1 MNIEICKS
9 IRKKILNTAFNAGS
23 ASAHI
28 GGALSCVEAITSIFM
43 HAKISINNI
52 ESPVDKFILSKGH
65 ACLALYAALNVFNFI
80 QDNELLTFEK
90 NNSDFPGHP
99 VMNPSKGI
107 YYSSGS
113 LGNGLAFSC
122 GLALAQLKKNLK
134 GSVYSL
140 IGDGECNEGII
151 WESLMVASKYKLSN
165 LIIFVDHN
173 KFQQTGS
180 NKEVMDLD
188 SLEKKFDSFGA
199 TTFNIDG
206 HDLGAIEECLKIGK
220 ESPYPKVIIA
230 NTIKG
235 KGVSFIENNNDWHH
249 KIISE
254 TLLNDAIKEIENA

>member
-1 MNIEICKS
+1 MNNDACKL

-28 GGALSCVEAITSIFM
+28 GGALSCVEIITSIFTNTN
-43 HAKISINNI
+43 ISNNK
-52 ESPVDKFILSKGH
+52 EVPVDKFILSKGH
-65 ACLALYAALNVFNFI
+65 ACLSLYAALNVFNFI
-80 QDNELLTFEK
+80 QDKDLLTFEK
-90 NNSDFPGHP
+90 NNSDYPGHP

-107 YYSSGS
+107 HYSSGS

-122 GLALAQLKKNLK
+122 GLALAQLSKNLK
-134 GSVYSL
+134 GNIYSL

-165 LIIFVDHN
+165 LFIFVDHN

-180 NKEVMDLD
+180 NKEIMDLG

-199 TTFNIDG
+199 KTFNIDG
-206 HDLGAIEECLKIGK
+206 HDLEAIEKCLEIGK
-220 ESPYPKVIIA
+220 DTHSPKVIIA
-230 NTIKG
+230 NTTKG

-249 KIISE
+249 KIITE
-254 TLLNDAIKEIENA
+254 TLLLDAIKEIDNA